1 MNKELFSAVDRY
13 VEELFVPIEES
24 LQATLRASEAAGLPT
39 INVAPSQGKL
49 LHILALLCGARRIL
63 EVGTLG
69 GYSAIWL
76 GRALPF
82 DGKLITLEYSS
93 AHAEVARANIDR
105 AGLADRVEVR
115 VGRALDLL
123 PQIEAEQV
131 GPFDMIFID
140 ADKQPYTEYF
150 QCALR
155 LSRPGTL
162 IVADNVVR
170 NGAVLDTNS
179 SDAQVLGVQRFNA
192 ALSAEPRVAATIVQL
207 VGLKGYD
214 GMAIAVVRS

>member
-13 VEELFVPIEES
+13 VEELFAPADEALE
-24 LQATLRASEAAGLPT
+24 ATLRVSETAGLPT

-49 LHILALLCGARRIL
+49 LHMLALLCGARRIL

-76 GRALPF
+76 GRALPA
-82 DGKLITLEYSS
+82 DGKLITLEYNP
-93 AHAEVARANIDR
+93 AHAEVARANIAQ
-105 AGLADRVEVR
+105 AGLSDRVEVR

-123 PQIEAEQV
+123 PQLEAEQA

-150 QCALR
+150 QYALR
-155 LSRPGTL
+155 LSRPGAL

-170 NGAVLDTNS
+170 NGAVLDANS

-192 ALSAEPRVAATIVQL
+192 ALAAEPRVEATIVQL